1 MHMPT
6 NEKIGTHQKAL
17 TINLNA
23 SIFGSFAEIGAGQE
37 VARWFLTVGGASG
50 TVAKTISAY
59 DKEVSDDL
67 YGRGTRYVS
76 QLRLEAM
83 MESEWKQL
91 LAELQASRGATT
103 CFFTYVDTI
112 SARNFA
118 GTNECHGW
126 VGLRFQQAL
135 GGPASDVVLH
145 INLQDATNLQQQEA
159 VGILGV
165 NLIYAAG
172 HQLDSPEVFLT
183 GLFDD
188 LSLERMEIDLVDLKG
203 PAFDSWDKRK
213 LHASL
218 VTNGYAQAVAFTAEG
233 KAVPPTE
240 LLYKKALVLAPGLF
254 EIASDLHGQLIQTT
268 LAQLP
273 KKELE
278 QSKGSLGLFC
288 LPGQSIIP
296 EGHPPTAE
304 HLMQHVEE
312 LQKLGFGTLIFRA
325 KELYAMGAYVSRYT
339 KSQVHFAV
347 GLSVLIYAMQ
357 DRYKNLEGA
366 LLEGTARLFTQNVRL
381 SVYPMT
387 EAALKTRLEQ
397 LDAGKWTYE
406 VTDGLVYVNN
416 LHPVEPINFLF
427 RYLLACGFVVSARP
441 AIN

>member
-1 MHMPT
+1 MPADQ
-6 NEKIGTHQKAL
+6 KIGTHQKAL

-59 DKEVSDDL
+59 DKEVSDAL

-76 QLRLEAM
+76 QSRLEAM
-83 MESEWKQL
+83 IESEWNHL
-91 LAELQASRGATT
+91 LTELQASRGATT
-103 CFFTYVDTI
+103 RFFTYVDTI

-126 VGLRFQQAL
+126 VGLRFQQAP
-135 GGPASDVVLH
+135 GGPANDVVLH
-145 INLQDATNLQQQEA
+145 INLQDPTNLQQQEA
-159 VGILGV
+159 VGIFGV

-172 HQLDSPEVFLT
+172 HYLDSPEAFLA

-203 PAFDSWDKRK
+203 PAFESWDRRK

-218 VTNGYAQAVAFTAEG
+218 VTNGYAEAVAFTAEG
-233 KAVPPTE
+233 KAIPPTE

-273 KKELE
+273 KEELE
-278 QSKGSLGLFC
+278 QSKGSLGMFC
-288 LPGQSIIP
+288 LPGQSMIP
-296 EGHPPTAE
+296 GGQAPTAE
-304 HLMQHVEE
+304 NLMEHVED

-325 KELYAMGAYVSRYT
+325 KELYTMGAYVSRYT
-339 KSQVHFAV
+339 KSQVYFAV
-347 GLSVLIYAMQ
+347 GLSVVIYAMQ

-387 EAALKTRLEQ
+387 EAALKARLEQ
-397 LDAGKWTYE
+397 IGAGGWTYE
-406 VTDGLVYVNN
+406 VTNGLVYLDN
-416 LHPVEPINFLF
+416 LHPAEPINFLF
-427 RYLLACGFVVSARP
+427 RYLLACGFLVSARL

>member
-1 MHMPT
+1 MPT
-6 NEKIGTHQKAL
+6 DEKVGTHQKAL
-17 TINLNA
+17 TINLDG

-76 QLRLEAM
+76 QPRVEAM

-91 LAELQASRGATT
+91 LAELQTSRGAKTR
-103 CFFTYVDTI
+103 FFTYVDTI

-126 VGLRFQQAL
+126 VGLRFQQAP
-135 GGPASDVVLH
+135 GGPANDVVLH
-145 INLQDATNLQQQEA
+145 INLRDPTNLQQQEA

-165 NLIYAAG
+165 NLIYAAV
-172 HQLDSPEVFLT
+172 HHLDSPDAFLA
-183 GLFDD
+183 GLFED
-188 LSLERMEIDLVDLKG
+188 LSLQRLEIDLVDLKG
-203 PAFDSWDKRK
+203 QAFEAWDKRR
-213 LHASL
+213 LHTSL
-218 VTNGYAQAVAFTAEG
+218 VTNGYAEAVAFTADG
-233 KAVPPTE
+233 VAIPPTE
-240 LLYKKALVLAPGLF
+240 MLYKKALVLAPGFF
-254 EIASDLHGQLIQTT
+254 EIASDLHGQLIQST

-273 KKELE
+273 KEELE

-288 LPGQSIIP
+288 LPGQSTIP
-296 EGHPPTAE
+296 GGRAPTAE
-304 HLMQHVEE
+304 HLMQHVND
-312 LQKLGFGTLIFRA
+312 LQKLGFGTLIFRGI
-325 KELYAMGAYVSRYT
+325 ELYTMSAYVSRYT
-339 KSQVHFAV
+339 KSQVYFAV

-357 DRYKNLEGA
+357 DRYKNLDGA

-387 EAALKTRLEQ
+387 EAALKVRLHE
-397 LDAGKWTYE
+397 LGAGEWTYE
-406 VTDGLVYVNN
+406 LTDGLVYVHN
-416 LHPVEPINFLF
+416 LHPAEPINFLF

-441 AIN
+441 AVT